1 MKSKI
6 MKKNMIKCA
15 ALVLTI
21 MTAIGLAGCGK
32 NSKSDLEYVK
42 DKGTLV
48 VGLDDTLWDLE
59 IRMTSLSDLILT

>member
-48 VGLDDTLWDLE
+48 VGLDDTFA
-59 IRMTSLSDLILT
+59 RMGFRDKDD